1 VESKKMKNT
10 TRTFLLNCV
19 FILTLT
25 TLSACVTS
33 QRMTPSAPQTAQQPS
48 SAALPKVK
56 VAILLPMSGQNK
68 PLGDAMLNAAQMALF
83 DVGYADFELIPRDTK
98 GTPAGADEAT
108 RSAIAAGAQLILGPL
123 FASEVRAAK
132 PIAQGAGLNMI
143 SFSTD
148 WTLAGGNTFI
158 MGFLPF
164 DQIERV
170 SKFTAAQG
178 IKRVGVIAPDNQYGR
193 TVAQAFNTMAGR
205 TGMNIAAQSVFAE
218 SGVNLIPVTN
228 AFASAAKQPQAV
240 LMPVGGKQ
248 AQAVAQALAANGLP
262 ASTVRR
268 LGTGLLDDAALA
280 RDPNLNGA
288 WFAAPSPTLRAR
300 FEERYQS
307 TYGTTA
313 PRLTTLAYDATALA
327 AALAKRGVDAGG
339 KPAFDRN
346 EIANP
351 NGFSGIDG
359 VFRFR
364 PSGTAERALAVLEF
378 KNGQIS
384 VIDEA
389 PKTFQALIQ

>member
-1 VESKKMKNT
+1 
-10 TRTFLLNCV
+10 
-19 FILTLT
+19 
-25 TLSACVTS
+25 
-33 QRMTPSAPQTAQQPS
+33 MTPSAPQTAQQPS